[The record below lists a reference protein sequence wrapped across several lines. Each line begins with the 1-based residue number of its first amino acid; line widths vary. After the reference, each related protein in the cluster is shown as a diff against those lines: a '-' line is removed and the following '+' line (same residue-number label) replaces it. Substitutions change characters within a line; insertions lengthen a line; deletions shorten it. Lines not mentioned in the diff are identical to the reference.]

1 MPRIGILA
9 LILCSCFT
17 SRAWAQQQKAGK
29 PLAGYTAILVE
40 PFTVENISYLSM
52 GSWVASASSHP
63 ENVVV
68 TIHFRQRTSVGSKLT
83 MRVDLPTTMSLLK
96 YIRQAQSGSSFE

>member
-1 MPRIGILA
+1 MA
-9 LILCSCFT
+9 YDF
-17 SRAWAQQQKAGK
+17 K
-29 PLAGYTAILVE
+29 TA
-40 PFTVENISYLSM
+40 PENISYLSM

-83 MRVDLPTTMSLLK
+83 MRVDLPTTMILLK